1 MSAGI
6 LKRVLAVL
14 LLAALSLSAAGCASW
29 EEMETRW
36 VSCRSFTARR
46 TSSRSRSR

>member
-6 LKRVLAVL
+6 LKRALACV

-29 EEMETRW
+29 EEMADPLGE
-36 VSCRSFTARR
+36 RSEFY
-46 TSSRSRSR
+46 SQ